1 MTKDLK
7 ENGSKAKQKV
17 YRTPKLVEFGSIT
30 DLTRNNATSITP
42 EGSGTGN
49 EAKKVHK

>member
-7 ENGSKAKQKV
+7 ENGTQADQKA
-17 YRTPKLVEFGSIT
+17 YRTPKLVEFGSIA
-30 DLTRNNATSITP
+30 DLTRDNSLSITP

-49 EAKKVHK
+49 QAKKKHK